1 MFLLEYEHTG
11 KLIRELEEK
20 TRIAENQLQ
29 EAKDAH
35 SRTKDEYER
44 LEKALE
50 ELNQRMDALREES
63 RDRAIRKQQLSGEI
77 NVLHEQILAGE
88 QNDSHYRSRLQAI
101 QEDTEKKSADREEL
115 EEQRA
120 DLQAKLREKSGKSFS
135 DEQEKLDRSRAHRRM
150 YPGSRRW
157 KERDHRNPQLPC
169 QHQR

>member
-44 LEKALE
+44 LEKSLE

-63 RDRAIRKQQLSGEI
+63 RDRAIRKQQLSGESMSFMNRSLQVSRMTAI
-77 NVLHEQILAGE
+77 IAAAFWPFRKTRRKNPQTERNWKSRGQICRQSFAE
-88 QNDSHYRSRLQAI
+88 VSR
-101 QEDTEKKSADREEL
+101 EL
-115 EEQRA
+115 
-120 DLQAKLREKSGKSFS
+120 S
-135 DEQEKLDRSRAHRRM
+135 DEQEKLDNIRATSKNVPR
-150 YPGSRRW
+150 
-157 KERDHRNPQLPC
+157 Q
-169 QHQR
+169 